1 MTDANREGLA
11 LNRRD
16 FLAGSG
22 KTAIGAAMVLGTGTL
37 LMPNQGWGME
47 LKALKPETMATMLQM
62 ARDIYPHD
70 RVPDKFYAKALRAH
84 DDASVDD
91 DAKKALLEDGVG
103 DLNGRAGKKLL
114 SAATD
119 KGGYLDLGW
128 EADRVAVLRDIE
140 DSDFFQTMRGSLVVG
155 LYNQKALWPLFGYE
169 GASAEKGGYIERGFN
184 DIEWV

>member
-1 MTDANREGLA
+1 MTHMTREGMP

-22 KTAIGAAMVLGTGTL
+22 KTAIGAAMVLGSGTL

-47 LKALKPETMATMLQM
+47 LKALQPGTMATMIQM

-70 RVPDKFYAKALRAH
+70 RVADKFYAKALRAH

-103 DLNGRAGKKLL
+103 DLDARAGKRL
-114 SAATD
+114 AEGATG
-119 KGGYLDLGW
+119 KGYLDLGW

>member
-1 MTDANREGLA
+1 MMTNERGEGV
-11 LNRRD
+11 NRRD
-16 FLAGSG
+16 FLAASG
-22 KTAIGAAMVLGTGTL
+22 KTAIGAAMVVGSGTL
-37 LMPNQGWGME
+37 LLPSQGWGME

-103 DLNGRAGKKLL
+103 DLNARAGLKLAN
-114 SAATD
+114 AATE